1 MIYKKIFLKD
11 YYPNAISGYSSLT
24 AYCISNH
31 HEYPF
36 NVKRKTILVI
46 PGGGYEFVSN
56 REAEPIAI
64 KFMSENFN
72 VFVLDYSVGQF
83 VFPYPLIEA
92 YAAIC
97 YIREHHEEYNV
108 DLNYVG
114 VLGFS
119 AGGHLAASI
128 SCYYLDEYYAKLL
141 STDIRNLKIDFTI
154 LGYPVTTTDEKLSH
168 KSTRELISQNDEKLL
183 DYFDIVKHV
192 TSSFPPTFIWTTKE
206 DKTVPFENSVL
217 LKQALDR
224 NDVINELALYKT
236 GNHGGSTCDE
246 LTVDENEARLLK
258 DASEWI
264 KKASAF
270 VKSL

>member
-1 MIYKKIFLKD
+1 MIYEKIYLKD
-11 YYPNAISGYSSLT
+11 IFPSINSEASLT

-31 HEYPF
+31 SEYPF
-36 NVKRKTILVI
+36 SVRRKTLLVL
-46 PGGGYEFVSN
+46 PGGGYEFVSF

-64 KFMSENFN
+64 KFLSENFN
-72 VFVLDYSVGQF
+72 VFVLDYSVREF
-83 VFPYPLIEA
+83 EFPYPLIEA
-92 YAAIC
+92 YAALA
-97 YIREHHEEYNV
+97 YIRINNEKYNV

-128 SCYYLDEYYAKLL
+128 SCYYQDDYYANLL
-141 STDIRNLKIDFTI
+141 GVSKESLIINFTI
-154 LGYPVTTTDEKLSH
+154 LGYPVTTTDVTLSH
-168 KSTRELISQNDEKLL
+168 SSTRSLISQNRDDLL
-183 DYFDIVKHV
+183 DYFDIVKHIHHDY
-192 TSSFPPTFIWTTKE
+192 PPTFIWTTIE
-206 DKTVPFENSVL
+206 DKTVPYQNSTL
-217 LKQALDR
+217 FKEALD
-224 NDVINELALYKT
+224 NCNVKNELCLYQT

-246 LTVDENEARLLK
+246 LTVDENEAKLLK